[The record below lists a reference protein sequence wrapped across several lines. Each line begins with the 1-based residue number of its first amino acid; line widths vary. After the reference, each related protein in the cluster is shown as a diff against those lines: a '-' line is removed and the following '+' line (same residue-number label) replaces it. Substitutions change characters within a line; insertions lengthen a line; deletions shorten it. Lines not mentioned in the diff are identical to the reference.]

1 MRKSLFDDSLVAE
14 LNEAKTNLIMPVSE
28 FKLSFN
34 DDEDLETDLDKL
46 LKSNKISIM
55 QRLSI
60 ITRNVYRI
68 LGKYRKNV
76 QVIKTKQDL
85 HNYITEAIRVGRIA
99 VDTETNNSLDPVTCK
114 LAGLCLYYPGAKQ
127 AYIPVNHRDPITK
140 ERLPRQ
146 LTEADIREE
155 LQRLVDAKTY
165 IIMHNGKFDYEVIK
179 CTCGIELP
187 IDWDTMI
194 GQRLTDEN
202 DQSGLKYL
210 YTKYLNPAQS
220 KYSIDKLFVNIQYL
234 DVDPEVFALYAATDS
249 YETDEVYLWEARK
262 FFNID
267 HEYDKAG
274 VPGDEL
280 VKDDVKKLYNL
291 FKNVEMPIV
300 KITADME
307 LTGVCVDQELGA
319 RLKDKYN
326 LKLADIDK
334 KIEDKLTDLS
344 ELILNWR
351 QSPEAN
357 AYPRQYQPKKSK
369 KSRAEL
375 EEEFPYTDQKT
386 GKRYKIS
393 KKCLKD
399 QLDNPIKLSS
409 SQQMA
414 ILFYDILGIPSFDK
428 KSARTTGEDAIEVFK
443 ETLEQKAIEADT
455 WTNTEIEPTA
465 EDYARMAKNSKP
477 LYSAAEL
484 CDLLLK
490 RRGIV
495 KLITTYIDTI
505 PTLVKHWPDGRIRF
519 HLNSLGTDTGRYSS
533 GGKLKFMEGENQVE
547 VSGINIQNI
556 PSHCKEI
563 RMLFKASCNAK
574 LNEVGDDNIFTIP
587 EYEEIET
594 TNGWKFPR
602 DLQLDDKIISDDG
615 NLRVTA
621 IIPLP
626 QTREYKLEFNYGKN

>member
-1 MRKSLFDDSLVAE
+1 MRQGLFDDNLMSE
-14 LNEAKTNLIMPVSE
+14 FNEAKNNLQIPVNKI
-28 FKLSFN
+28 KLSFN
-34 DDEDLETDLDKL
+34 EDEDLSTDLDKI
-46 LKSNKISIM
+46 LKSSKINIL

-68 LGKYRKNV
+68 LGKYRKSV
-76 QVIKTKQDL
+76 QVIKTKEDL
-85 HNYITEAIRVGRIA
+85 HNYISKAVKKSRIA

-140 ERLPRQ
+140 ERLSWQ
-146 LTEADIREE
+146 LTEADIAEE
-155 LQRLVDAKTY
+155 LQRLIDNNTY

-179 CTCGIELP
+179 CTCGIALP

-202 DQSGLKYL
+202 DQAGLKYL

-220 KYSIDKLFVNIQYL
+220 KYSIDKLFVNVQYL
-234 DVDPEVFALYAATDS
+234 DVDPDVFALYAATDS
-249 YETDEVYLWEARK
+249 FETDEVFLWEAKK
-262 FFNID
+262 FFNITN
-267 HEYDKAG
+267 EL
-274 VPGDEL
+274 DEQGKPDPATL
-280 VKDDVKKLYNL
+280 KEDMHKLYNL
-291 FKNVEMPIV
+291 FSNVEMPIV
-300 KITADME
+300 RITGDME
-307 LTGVCVDQELGA
+307 LTGVCVDQALGD
-319 RLKDKYN
+319 RLKDKYTV
-326 LKLADIDK
+326 KLEKLDAE
-334 KIEDKLTDLS
+334 IENKLNDLS
-344 ELILNWR
+344 DLISDWR

-375 EEEFPYTDQKT
+375 EEEFPYTDAKT

-414 ILFYDILGIPSFDK
+414 ILFYDILDIPSFDK
-428 KSARTTGEDAIEVFK
+428 KSARTTGEDAIEHFK
-443 ETLEQKAIEADT
+443 EVLEEKALLADT
-455 WTNTEIEPTA
+455 WMNPDIQPTA
-465 EDYARMAKNSKP
+465 ADYAKMAENAKP
-477 LYSAAEL
+477 YYSAAEL

-495 KLITTYIDTI
+495 KLITTYIETI

-533 GGKLKFMEGENQVE
+533 GGKLKFVENDQPIE
-547 VSGINIQNI
+547 ISGINIQNI

-563 RMLFKASCNAK
+563 RMLFKAACEEK
-574 LNEVGDDNIFTIP
+574 EQEVVNNSI
-587 EYEEIET
+587 EIEEYLEVET
-594 TNGWKFPR
+594 PDGWKYPR
-602 DLQLDDKIISDDG
+602 DLKINDIIITDDG
-615 NLRVTA
+615 N
-621 IIPLP
+621 IPI
-626 QTREYKLEFNYGKN
+626 KSIVFNNSMKTYRIEV

>member
-1 MRKSLFDDSLVAE
+1 MRQGLFDDNLMAE
-14 LNEAKTNLIMPVSE
+14 FNEATDNLQIPISKL
-28 FKLSFN
+28 KLSFN
-34 DDEDLETDLDKL
+34 EDEELNTDLDKI
-46 LKSNKISIM
+46 LKSNKINIL

-68 LGKYRKNV
+68 LGKYRKSV
-76 QVIKTKQDL
+76 QVIKTKDDL
-85 HNYITEAIRVGRIA
+85 HNYISEAIKKGRIA

-140 ERLPRQ
+140 ERFSWQ
-146 LTEADIREE
+146 LTEAEIAEE
-155 LQRLVDAKTY
+155 LQRIIDANTY

-187 IDWDTMI
+187 INWDTMI

-202 DQSGLKYL
+202 DLSGLKYL

-220 KYSIDKLFVNIQYL
+220 KYSIDKLFVNVQYL
-234 DVDPEVFALYAATDS
+234 DVDPDVFALYAATDS
-249 YETDEVYLWEARK
+249 FETDEVFLWEAKK
-262 FFNID
+262 FFNIT
-267 HEYDKAG
+267 HEL
-274 VPGDEL
+274 DEQGQPDPATL
-280 VKDDVKKLYNL
+280 KDDMSRLYNL
-291 FKNVEMPIV
+291 FTNVEMPIV
-300 KITADME
+300 RITGDME

-319 RLKDKYN
+319 RLKEKYN
-326 LKLADIDK
+326 VKLEKLDAE
-334 KIEDKLTDLS
+334 IENKLNDLS
-344 ELILNWR
+344 DLILNWR

-375 EEEFPYTDQKT
+375 EEEFPYTDAKT

-414 ILFYDILGIPSFDK
+414 ILFYDILDIPTFDRK
-428 KSARTTGEDAIEVFK
+428 NARTTGEEAIEHFK
-443 ETLEQKAIEADT
+443 EVLEAMALVADT
-455 WTNTEIEPTA
+455 WGNPDIEPTA
-465 EDYARMAKNSKP
+465 EDCAKMAKNAKP
-477 LYSAAEL
+477 YYSAAEL

-533 GGKLKFMEGENQVE
+533 GGKLKFMEGEEPIE

-563 RMLFKASCNAK
+563 RMLFKAQTIAK
-574 LNEVGDDNIFTIP
+574 VIEADDNEPFIID
-587 EYEEIET
+587 EITEVET
-594 TNGWKFPR
+594 PAGWSYCK
-602 DLQLDDKIISDDG
+602 DLKIGDLMLVDGLPTQIKAISYLAD
-615 NLRVTA
+615 LRQYSIEV
-621 IIPLP
+621 
-626 QTREYKLEFNYGKN
+626 

>member
-1 MRKSLFDDSLVAE
+1 MRQGLFDDNLMSE
-14 LNEAKTNLIMPVSE
+14 FNEAKNNLQVPINKI
-28 FKLSFN
+28 KLSFN
-34 DDEDLETDLDKL
+34 EDEELNTDLDKI
-46 LKSNKISIM
+46 LKSSKINIL

-68 LGKYRKNV
+68 LGKYRKSV
-76 QVIKTKQDL
+76 QVIKTKEDL
-85 HNYITEAIRVGRIA
+85 HNYISNAVKKGRIA

-140 ERLPRQ
+140 ERLSWQ
-146 LTEADIREE
+146 LTEADIAEE
-155 LQRLVDAKTY
+155 LQRLIDNNTY

-179 CTCGIELP
+179 CTCGIALP

-202 DQSGLKYL
+202 DQAGLKYL

-220 KYSIDKLFVNIQYL
+220 KYSIDKLFVNVQYL
-234 DVDPEVFALYAATDS
+234 DVDPDVFALYAATDS
-249 YETDEVYLWEARK
+249 FETDEVFLWEAKK
-262 FFNID
+262 FFNITN
-267 HEYDKAG
+267 EL
-274 VPGDEL
+274 DEQGKPDPATL
-280 VKDDVKKLYNL
+280 KEDMHKLYNL
-291 FKNVEMPIV
+291 FSNVEMPIV
-300 KITADME
+300 RITGDME
-307 LTGVCVDQELGA
+307 LTGVCVDQALGD
-319 RLKDKYN
+319 RLKDKYTV
-326 LKLADIDK
+326 KLEKLDTE
-334 KIEDKLTDLS
+334 IENKLNDLS
-344 ELILNWR
+344 DLISDWR

-375 EEEFPYTDQKT
+375 EEEFPYTDAKT

-414 ILFYDILGIPSFDK
+414 ILFYDILDIPSFDK
-428 KSARTTGEDAIEVFK
+428 KSARTTGEDAIEHFK
-443 ETLEQKAIEADT
+443 EVLEEKALLADT
-455 WTNTEIEPTA
+455 WMNPDIQPTA
-465 EDYARMAKNSKP
+465 ADYARMAENAKP
-477 LYSAAEL
+477 YYSAAEL

-495 KLITTYIDTI
+495 KLITTYIETI

-533 GGKLKFMEGENQVE
+533 GGKLKFVENDQPIE
-547 VSGINIQNI
+547 ISGINIQNI

-563 RMLFKASCNAK
+563 RMLFKASCTAK
-574 LNEVGDDNIFTIP
+574 LNEVSDDNTFTVP

-594 TNGWKFPR
+594 VSGWKFPR
-602 DLQLDDKIISDDG
+602 DLQLGDEILSDDG
-615 NLRVTA
+615 NLTVAA
-621 IIPLP
+621 ITPLP
-626 QTREYKLEFNYGKN
+626 QTREYKLEFKYGKN

>member
-1 MRKSLFDDSLVAE
+1 MRQGLFDDNLIAE
-14 LNEAKTNLIMPVSE
+14 FNEAKDNLQIPINKI
-28 FKLSFN
+28 KLSFN
-34 DDEDLETDLDKL
+34 DDEELNTDLDKI
-46 LKSNKISIM
+46 LKSSKINIL

-68 LGKYRKNV
+68 LGKYRKSV
-76 QVIKTKQDL
+76 QVIKTKEDL
-85 HNYITEAIRVGRIA
+85 HNYISNAIKKGRIA

-140 ERLPRQ
+140 ERLPWQ
-146 LTEADIREE
+146 LTEADIAEE
-155 LQRLVDAKTY
+155 LQRIVDANTY

-187 IDWDTMI
+187 INWDTMI

-202 DQSGLKYL
+202 DLSGLKYL
-210 YTKYLNPAQS
+210 YTKYINPAQS
-220 KYSIDKLFVNIQYL
+220 KYSIDKLFVNVQYL
-234 DVDPEVFALYAATDS
+234 DVDPDVFALYAATDS
-249 YETDEVYLWEARK
+249 FETDEVFLWEAKK
-262 FFNID
+262 FFNIS
-267 HEYDKAG
+267 
-274 VPGDEL
+274 PEL
-280 VKDDVKKLYNL
+280 AEHGQPDLATLKDDMHRLYNL
-291 FKNVEMPIV
+291 FSNVEMPIV
-300 KITADME
+300 RITGDME
-307 LTGVCVDQELGA
+307 LTGVCVDQSLGA

-326 LKLADIDK
+326 VKLEKLDTE
-334 KIEDKLTDLS
+334 IENKLNDLS
-344 ELILNWR
+344 DLISNWR

-375 EEEFPYTDQKT
+375 EEEFPYTDAKT

-414 ILFYDILGIPSFDK
+414 ILFYDILDIPSFDK
-428 KSARTTGEDAIEVFK
+428 KSVRTTGEEAIEHFK
-443 ETLEQKAIEADT
+443 EVLEAMALVADT
-455 WTNTEIEPTA
+455 WENPDIQPTA
-465 EDYARMAKNSKP
+465 EDYAKMAKHAKP
-477 LYSAAEL
+477 YYSAAEL

-533 GGKLKFMEGENQVE
+533 GGKLKFMEGEEPIE

-563 RMLFKASCNAK
+563 RMLFKAACDEK
-574 LNEVGDDNIFTIP
+574 EQEVVDNSIEID
-587 EYEEIET
+587 EYLEVET
-594 TNGWKFPR
+594 PDGWKYPR
-602 DLQLDDKIISDDG
+602 DLKINDIITTDEG
-615 NLRVTA
+615 NTPIKSIV
-621 IIPLP
+621 
-626 QTREYKLEFNYGKN
+626 FNNGKKTYRIEV

>member
-1 MRKSLFDDSLVAE
+1 VRQGLFDDNLIAE
-14 LNEAKTNLIMPVSE
+14 FNEAKNNLQIPVNKI
-28 FKLSFN
+28 KLSFN
-34 DDEDLETDLDKL
+34 DDEELNTDLDKI
-46 LKSNKISIM
+46 LKSSKINIL

-68 LGKYRKNV
+68 LGKYRKSV
-76 QVIKTKQDL
+76 QVIKTKEDL
-85 HNYITEAIRVGRIA
+85 HNYISNAIKKCRIA

-140 ERLPRQ
+140 ERLSWQ
-146 LTEADIREE
+146 LTEADIAEE
-155 LQRLVDAKTY
+155 LQRIVDAGTY

-202 DQSGLKYL
+202 DQAGLKYL
-210 YTKYLNPAQS
+210 YTKYINPAQS
-220 KYSIDKLFVNIQYL
+220 KYSIDKLFVNVQYL
-234 DVDPEVFALYAATDS
+234 DVDPDVFALYAATDS
-249 YETDEVYLWEARK
+249 FETDEVFLWEAKK
-262 FFNID
+262 FFNIT
-267 HEYDKAG
+267 HEL
-274 VPGDEL
+274 DEQGQPDPATL
-280 VKDDVKKLYNL
+280 KDDMHRLYNL
-291 FKNVEMPIV
+291 FSNVEMPIV
-300 KITADME
+300 KITGDME
-307 LTGVCVDQELGA
+307 LTGVCVDQPLGD
-319 RLKDKYN
+319 RLKVKYN
-326 LKLADIDK
+326 IKLEKLDTE
-334 KIEDKLTDLS
+334 IENKLNDLS

-375 EEEFPYTDQKT
+375 EEEFPYTDAKT

-414 ILFYDILGIPSFDK
+414 ILFYDILDIPSFDK
-428 KSARTTGEDAIEVFK
+428 KSARTTGEEAIEHFK
-443 ETLEQKAIEADT
+443 EVLEAMALAADT
-455 WTNTEIEPTA
+455 WENPDIQPTA
-465 EDYARMAKNSKP
+465 EDYAKMAKNAKP
-477 LYSAAEL
+477 YYSAAEL

-533 GGKLKFMEGENQVE
+533 GGKLKFVENDQPIE
-547 VSGINIQNI
+547 ISGINIQNI

-574 LNEVGDDNIFTIP
+574 LNEVGDDNAFTMP
-587 EYEEIET
+587 EYEEVET

-602 DLQLDDKIISDDG
+602 DLQLGDEVISDDG
-615 NLRVTA
+615 NLKVAA
-621 IIPLP
+621 ITPLP